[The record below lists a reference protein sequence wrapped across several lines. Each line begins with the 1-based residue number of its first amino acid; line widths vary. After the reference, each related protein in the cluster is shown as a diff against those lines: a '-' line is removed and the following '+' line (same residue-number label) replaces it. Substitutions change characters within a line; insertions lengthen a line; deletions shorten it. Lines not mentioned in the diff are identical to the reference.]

1 MTAATSIFGM
11 LPLVVWPG
19 PGAELYKGL
28 GSVVLGGLAMST
40 IFTVFLI
47 PSMLMFFIRMETRFK
62 ERKSA
67 GQPTDLAPAK

>member
-11 LPLVVWPG
+11 PPLGVWPG
-19 PGAELYKGL
+19 TGSELYRGL

-47 PSMLMFFIRMETRFK
+47 PSLLMFFIGMEK
-62 ERKSA
+62 IPSPPGGSA
-67 GQPTDLAPAK
+67 TDPAMESG